1 MLTNTQRFLALA
13 LGLSVLLAPFGAT
26 ADEFLYTCT
35 DPKGGLWLIDDKRKA
50 PKGSKCFMTLR
61 QSDKKAPAAADAAK
75 KTSTKPRPRWTPPKT
90 AKTDTP
96 TPGPVTA
103 PPAAAPPTELDEII
117 RTAATT
123 HDLPEAFIRAV
134 ITVESSYK
142 VRALSHVGAMGL
154 MQLMPGTAR
163 DLGVT
168 DPYDPYQNVMGG
180 SKFLR
185 ILADRFD
192 GDMIK
197 VISAYHAG
205 GGVTSRKD
213 GTPWVG
219 TDGYVRKVLKNYYR
233 IKAEVA
239 ATTP

>member
-1 MLTNTQRFLALA
+1 MTGPRILAFAMSVIWLSAPLAL
-13 LGLSVLLAPFGAT
+13 T
-26 ADEFLYTCT
+26 AGTIWNCT
-35 DPKGGLWLIDDKRKA
+35 DPQGRSWFVDDRKRA
-50 PKGSKCFMTLR
+50 PKGSKCIAMMQT
-61 QSDKKAPAAADAAK
+61 SPTTAPADTAAAGAAGKKA
-75 KTSTKPRPRWTPPKT
+75 TKPRPRWTPPKT
-90 AKTDTP
+90 AKTPVPGT
-96 TPGPVTA
+96 GPVTPA
-103 PPAAAPPTELDEII
+103 PAAAQPTEIDEIV
-117 RTAATT
+117 RTAAATY
-123 HDLPEAFIRAV
+123 DLPEAFIHAV

-142 VRALSHVGAMGL
+142 IRALSHKGAMGL
-154 MQLMPGTAR
+154 MQLMPGTAK
-163 DLGVT
+163 DLGVD

-180 SKFLR
+180 TRFLR

-197 VISAYHAG
+197 VVSAFHAG